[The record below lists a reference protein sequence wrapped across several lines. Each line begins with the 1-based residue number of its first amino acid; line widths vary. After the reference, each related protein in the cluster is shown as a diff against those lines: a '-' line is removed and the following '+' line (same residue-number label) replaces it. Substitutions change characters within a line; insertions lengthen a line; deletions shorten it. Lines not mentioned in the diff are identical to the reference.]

1 MAAAAIARAA
11 ERAVCRQGRGGRGC
25 LAACCGMRAPQRP
38 AAAPSL
44 LCLALAASPT
54 LLAGRAGALVR
65 CERGVRRR
73 RSRRHARR
81 SACAAA
87 RAPHMRG
94 GTARAHLR
102 AAAAAGSCMV
112 GHLSPV
118 SCIAQPC
125 ADRWGRAGFAWCGHA
140 ESHVGL
146 ALVGL
151 LHQSPTLCQPEGLRL
166 NFSGP
171 VGKRL
176 ATC

>member
-1 MAAAAIARAA
+1 VAAAAIARAA

-87 RAPHMRG
+87 RAPPCGAAQLARTCVPQRLQGAAWWATSRPLVALLSHALTG
-94 GTARAHLR
+94 G
-102 AAAAAGSCMV
+102 AG
-112 GHLSPV
+112 L
-118 SCIAQPC
+118 
-125 ADRWGRAGFAWCGHA
+125 
-140 ESHVGL
+140 
-146 ALVGL
+146 
-151 LHQSPTLCQPEGLRL
+151 GLRGAAMQSHMWVL
-166 NFSGP
+166 H
-171 VGKRL
+171 
-176 ATC
+176 